1 MQLKGRP
8 RLALDSPGSLQLSDR
23 HPAPGPCVLG
33 PILSLRA
40 PAHWPPGRPDQIQL
54 CWQEGSEATPTGL
67 ETLPPG
73 WQGGRHHQ
81 RWSLV
86 LPLEQLL
93 LAAHRRNRAGVLT
106 VDQPC
111 TLDRGS
117 EATARLSSAVRS
129 LRAVAIEGLSHQWLV
144 LEPLL
149 LELLV
154 DALVASPSQ
163 SAPRQDRGWRHV
175 IETLHCMEQGLSKD
189 LSLAD
194 LSRAT
199 TVSPRALQMAFRRH
213 LSKRPLQSL
222 RELRLARLRQLLL
235 QAGRRPVMADALRQ
249 CGLPG
254 NGTTSRH
261 YGDRYGE
268 KPSQTR
274 A

>member
-40 PAHWPPGRPDQIQL
+40 PAHWPPCRPDQIQL
-54 CWQEGSEATPTGL
+54 CWQEGSEATT
-67 ETLPPG
+67 
-73 WQGGRHHQ
+73 HHDH
-81 RWSLV
+81 WSLV

-93 LAAHRRNRAGVLT
+93 LAAHRQNRAELV
-106 VDQPC
+106 
-111 TLDRGS
+111 TLDRPCPLERGS
-117 EATARLSSAVRS
+117 EATARLSAAVCS
-129 LRAVAIEGLSHQWLV
+129 LRAMAIAGLSHQWLA

-154 DALVASPSQ
+154 DALLASPSK

-194 LSRAT
+194 LSQAT
-199 TVSPRALQMAFRRH
+199 AVSPRALQMAFRRH

-235 QAGRRPVMADALRQ
+235 QAGRRPVMAEALRL

-254 NGTTSRH
+254 NGTTARH

-274 A
+274 P